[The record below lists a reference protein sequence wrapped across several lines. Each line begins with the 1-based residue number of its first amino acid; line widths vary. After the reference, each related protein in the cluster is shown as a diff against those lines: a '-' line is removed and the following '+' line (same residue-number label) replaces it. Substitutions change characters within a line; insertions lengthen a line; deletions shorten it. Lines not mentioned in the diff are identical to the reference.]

1 MAVRSSQYRTPEPAL
16 VEQRQAPRHAVLIQ
30 KAALRRSRAKP
41 VEARLQDL
49 SIFGC
54 RLACAAMACAEER
67 VSLSIHGGS
76 PIGATIVWARDGLIA
91 CRFDAPISG
100 GMVRA
105 LTLGI

>member
-1 MAVRSSQYRTPEPAL
+1 MAVRTSQYRTPEPAL
-16 VEQRQAPRHAVLIQ
+16 VEQRQADRHPVVIQ
-30 KAALRRSRAKP
+30 KAAVRRTRAAP

-54 RLACAAMACAEER
+54 RLTCAALATAEER
-67 VSLSIHGGS
+67 VSLSIQGGS